1 MTNLEKFQEVFGITI
16 DDRFVRSLS
25 GQCKI
30 LDFIIDSNKEEVCID
45 SNKEEACAKY
55 ATCHECPLYKFWDKE
70 YIEKVKFNCGEV
82 EYIKDYEKATYE
94 WGMKFVEEALD
105 TLKEGKN
112 D

>member
-1 MTNLEKFQEVFGITI
+1 MTNLEKFQEIFGITI

-30 LDFIIDSNKEEVCID
+30 LDLID

-70 YIEKVKFNCGEV
+70 YIEKIKFDCSEV
-82 EYIKDYEKATYE
+82 AYIKNDEEATYE
-94 WGMKFVEEALD
+94 WGTKFVKEALD